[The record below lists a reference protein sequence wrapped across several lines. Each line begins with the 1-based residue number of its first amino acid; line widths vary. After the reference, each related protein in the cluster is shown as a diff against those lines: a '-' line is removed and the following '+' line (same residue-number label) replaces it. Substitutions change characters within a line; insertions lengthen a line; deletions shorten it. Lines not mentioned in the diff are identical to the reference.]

1 MAYDFSKVE
10 VLVVES
16 THEMFKL
23 FKTVLAMLTIP
34 ERNIHAAYNVEDAYR
49 LFKRK
54 NFDIVITDWLDN
66 PDSGIALTKRMR
78 TDPTSP
84 NIYVPIIMTA
94 GSGHLSRVL
103 RARDAGISEYLVK
116 PFAANDLAIRITR
129 IIERPRPFA
138 VSETYVGPDRRI
150 KDLPFDGEDRRKSF
164 LVDDTKDKKK

>member
-1 MAYDFSKVE
+1 MAYDFSKVN

-23 FKTVLAMLTIP
+23 FKTVLGMLTIP
-34 ERNIHAAYNVEDAYR
+34 EKNIYAAYSADEAFR
-49 LFKRK
+49 SFRK
-54 NFDIVITDWLDN
+54 KNQDIIITDWLDN
-66 PDSGIALTKRMR
+66 PDSGISLTRQIR
-78 TDPTSP
+78 TDPHSP

-138 VSETYVGPDRRI
+138 VSDTYVGPDRRV
-150 KDLPFDGEDRRKSF
+150 KDLPIEGPDRRKAF
-164 LVDDTKDKKK
+164 VVGEEEKD